1 MAGGD
6 KLESKDDDPLAY
18 LARLGFG
25 GGAVDWLSAIH
36 WAVLPK
42 SGVSRQTV
50 FAATN
55 VAF

>member
-6 KLESKDDDPLAY
+6 KLESEDDDPLVY
-18 LARLGFG
+18 RTRPGFG

-42 SGVSRQTV
+42 SELSRQTD
-50 FAATN
+50 FASTN